1 MDAHVG
7 PTDATERA
15 EALPDLT
22 DLPDHRPDLTDRP
35 DLTALPDL
43 TDLPDLTE
51 LSLAELGTIQNPLLQ
66 EVLADLRERARR
78 PSEMLWGWNSSF

>member
-1 MDAHVG
+1 MDAHIG

-22 DLPDHRPDLTDRP
+22 DLPPTTDS
-35 DLTALPDL
+35 PDL